1 MIKTTW
7 TDAME
12 AAWLDID
19 LFEQAF
25 NDALEA
31 MTPEAK
37 RDLAAQLLRSAN
49 EAEGHPEGP
58 PSEDA
63 ACWKGDHVDTAAL
76 VRQAYERG
84 QRDERALTE
93 LLGPAGADQ

>member
-37 RDLAAQLLRSAN
+37 RDLAAQLLRSAS
-49 EAEGHPEGP
+49 EDEGHTEGAP
-58 PSEDA
+58 DA
-63 ACWKGDHVDTAAL
+63 SDGGTL
-76 VRQAYERG
+76 
-84 QRDERALTE
+84 
-93 LLGPAGADQ
+93 